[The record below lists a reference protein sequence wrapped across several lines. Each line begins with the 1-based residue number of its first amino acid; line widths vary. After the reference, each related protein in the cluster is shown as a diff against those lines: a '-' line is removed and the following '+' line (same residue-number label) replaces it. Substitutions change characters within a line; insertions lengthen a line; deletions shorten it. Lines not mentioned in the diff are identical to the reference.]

1 VESQTFVD
9 RTLVAPSGPRA
20 RAAVRAEEPWA
31 DGPAQQTLVLG
42 RYRLR
47 ERLGAGG
54 FGVVWSAYD
63 EQLHRDVA
71 VKRVPLAPGEDAER
85 VTREALAS
93 ARLAHPAIVALYE
106 ARPVHDAF
114 YLISELVGGDTLA
127 HRIAED
133 TLSDEEILRIGVALC
148 SALAH
153 AHARGVVHRDVKPHN
168 VLIPSDAAQAH
179 ASTPGARAHAGV
191 AKLTDFGGARLSGED
206 VLTRT
211 GDVMGTLAYMA
222 PEQSEGREA
231 GEQVDV
237 YSLALVLYEAL
248 CGFNPVRGA
257 TPAQTARRIGRPIRS
272 LSRERRDLS
281 RAVTQAIDRCL
292 HRSPAAR
299 GTLEELG
306 EALEQALAE
315 SSRAPGARTIVG
327 EPRRRARRVLDAD
340 LDATWVQPDALV
352 APAFAPALPA
362 ASGPRPVRAP
372 TAHVHEDMLPPR
384 AEPRE
389 PPAAARSI
397 VQAESWGLPRL
408 VWLAGALVLSVWQ
421 TAAGRPGVGLLAL
434 AALAPLILLPVGR
447 QAQGGS
453 GGWLLCALAPLLG
466 VIGLAGAFPAIAGQA
481 RRWRMRA
488 AFAAVG
494 YWWLTLAEPLLAHR
508 LWLGPATNT
517 PPRDVWEG
525 SLNATAVHVIGPL
538 LSLGVLLGAAS
549 WALGAVLLALIVR
562 GRNAAVDVIAVSV
575 WSAALAVATPLLV
588 SSAQGH
594 AVQVNPR
601 GAVLG
606 AVLGGA
612 VAVGARALRGPV

>member
-20 RAAVRAEEPWA
+20 RAAAHAQEPWA

-106 ARPVHDAF
+106 ARPVNDAF

-133 TLSDEEILRIGVALC
+133 TLSDEEILQIGAALC

-168 VLIPSDAAQAH
+168 VLIPSEAAQAH
-179 ASTPGARAHAGV
+179 ASTPAVGAHVGV

-257 TPAQTARRIGRPIRS
+257 TPAQTARRIGMPIRS
-272 LSRERRDLS
+272 LSRERRDLP

-315 SSRAPGARTIVG
+315 SSAAPGARTVLG
-327 EPRRRARRVLDAD
+327 GASRRERPILDAG

-352 APAFAPALPA
+352 APAFAPGLAG
-362 ASGPRPVRAP
+362 ASGPRAVRAP
-372 TAHVHEDMLPPR
+372 AARVHEDMAPPR
-384 AEPRE
+384 AES
-389 PPAAARSI
+389 PAAARSI

-447 QAQGGS
+447 RAQGGS

-466 VIGLAGAFPAIAGQA
+466 VVGLAGAFPAIAGQA

-494 YWWLTLAEPLLAHR
+494 YWWLALAEPLLARR
-508 LWLGPATNT
+508 LWLGPAAST
-517 PPRDVWEG
+517 PPRDVWEV
-525 SLNATAVHVIGPL
+525 SLNATAVHVLGPL

-575 WSAALAVATPLLV
+575 WSAALAVATPLLA
-588 SSAQGH
+588 SGAQGH
-594 AVQVNPR
+594 AAHVNPR

-612 VAVGARALRGPV
+612 LAVAARALRGPV